1 MRVAVAAVV
10 IGGWTV
16 AVGMDQYPASVLYER
31 NSFGI
36 ILFVLFVAIA
46 VVVVV
51 VVAVAAAA
59 AIVEFLL

>member
-1 MRVAVAAVV
+1 MV

-16 AVGMDQYPASVLYER
+16 VVGMDQYPASVLYER

-36 ILFVLFVAIA
+36 VLFVLFVAIA
-46 VVVVV
+46 VVVVVV